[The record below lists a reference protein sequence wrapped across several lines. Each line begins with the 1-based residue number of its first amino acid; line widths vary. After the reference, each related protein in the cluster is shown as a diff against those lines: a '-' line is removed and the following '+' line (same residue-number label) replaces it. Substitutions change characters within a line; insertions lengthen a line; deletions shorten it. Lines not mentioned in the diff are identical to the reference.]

1 MLSSGR
7 DRVDARRYNI
17 PSGALVRGIFTLDLA
32 PERSNATLI
41 FEGEAFSDDDG
52 KPWIGTLDYF
62 P

>member
-1 MLSSGR
+1 MG
-7 DRVDARRYNI
+7 ARRYNI

-32 PERSNATLI
+32 PDRSNATLI